1 MMIQG
6 EWIKDGLFS
15 PSCLAVTPAVA
26 LLIRLMYSPGF
37 SLCLLVV
44 HEHLSLTVG
53 VTEAAT
59 HIKLTSKR
67 CQFKDIFWM
76 SLN

>member
-1 MMIQG
+1 MMTQG

-15 PSCLAVTPAVA
+15 PSCLAVTSAVA
-26 LLIRLMYSPGF
+26 LLIRLMCSPGFTPF

-44 HEHLSLTVG
+44 HEHFSLTDG

-67 CQFKDIFWM
+67 LLIV
-76 SLN
+76 L

>member
-1 MMIQG
+1 MMTQG

-26 LLIRLMYSPGF
+26 LLIRLMCSPGF

-44 HEHLSLTVG
+44 HEHLRLTDG
-53 VTEAAT
+53 VTETAT

-67 CQFKDIFWM
+67 LLIV
-76 SLN
+76 L